1 MRRWYE
7 LLGVAGSI
15 IAFIA
20 IAVSIHL
27 SPWFLWDSN
36 ALSDLGNAVH
46 SDVASIFN
54 LGLSLASMS
63 ILVFTV
69 TVFRRYAKYSSVGLG
84 ASAVFLQ
91 LTATFDEAYGRL
103 HFFASVFFFVA
114 ISITAI
120 AFAIEKRSR
129 VALYA
134 FVMIVAVWLLYG
146 FRSYGGIAV
155 PEAVSSAVVAG
166 LLVYS
171 SFEIYTG
178 TD

>member
-36 ALSDLGNAVH
+36 ALSDLGHVFH

-63 ILVFTV
+63 THCFARMRTTPGPNLAT
-69 TVFRRYAKYSSVGLG
+69 RPSVGVL
-84 ASAVFLQ
+84 
-91 LTATFDEAYGRL
+91 
-103 HFFASVFFFVA
+103 
-114 ISITAI
+114 
-120 AFAIEKRSR
+120 
-129 VALYA
+129 
-134 FVMIVAVWLLYG
+134 
-146 FRSYGGIAV
+146 
-155 PEAVSSAVVAG
+155 VSKSK
-166 LLVYS
+166 
-171 SFEIYTG
+171 
-178 TD
+178 